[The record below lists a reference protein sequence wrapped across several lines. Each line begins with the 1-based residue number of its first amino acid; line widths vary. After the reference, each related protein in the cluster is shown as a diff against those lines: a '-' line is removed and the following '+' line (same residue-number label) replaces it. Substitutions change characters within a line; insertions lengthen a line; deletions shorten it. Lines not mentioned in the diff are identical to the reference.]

1 MQPKQP
7 LSRDVVADIAVRLNT
22 THASL
27 ADIRF
32 LFILLVGYAGIFRIG
47 EILDIRIKD
56 INIFDDHMALTLSK
70 RKNDQYRKGHV
81 SIISRSGKP
90 TCPVGI
96 TEGLLSL
103 LPDKKG
109 SPNPVVR
116 RIVKS
121 KRAKEKFH
129 KSLGISY
136 SSVREIVKAY
146 IAPNV
151 SNPCLFGTQSIRI
164 RGTNDLGFRS
174 LDPSLQERHGGW
186 RNPNSKFRYLEAT
199 TEELVKFTQ
208 VMDI

>member
-1 MQPKQP
+1 MQPKQH

-32 LFILLVGYAGIFRIG
+32 LFILLVGYAGICPVGI
-47 EILDIRIKD
+47 
-56 INIFDDHMALTLSK
+56 
-70 RKNDQYRKGHV
+70 
-81 SIISRSGKP
+81 
-90 TCPVGI
+90 PVGI
-96 TEGLLSL
+96 TERLLSL

-121 KRAKEKFH
+121 KRAKEKFY

-136 SSVREIVKAY
+136 FSVREIVKAY

-151 SNPCLFGTQSIRI
+151 SNLCLFGTHSIRI
-164 RGTNDLGFRS
+164 GGTNDLGFRS

-186 RNPNSKFRYLEAT
+186 RNPKSKFRYLEAT
-199 TEELVKFTQ
+199 TEELVKITQ